1 MRRFGAKVTADE
13 NGVTCVH
20 DKLCGIE
27 IDCNDIP
34 DMAPAI
40 AVTAAFAKGQTV
52 IRGAQRLRFKESDRL
67 EAIAF
72 NLKKMG
78 AGVTVTQDS
87 MVITPA
93 YVHGAELKG
102 YNDHRIVMAF
112 SVAASFAAGDTVID
126 EAESINKT
134 YPSFFEDLN
143 SLGGKANVINAG

>member
-1 MRRFGAKVTADE
+1 MSAAAIGGRITLKGLDLNSAQGDKAVCEVMRRFGAKVTADE

-20 DKLCGIE
+20 DKLRGIE

-72 NLKKMG
+72 NLKNG
-78 AGVTVTQDS
+78 CGRDRYAGF
-87 MVITPA
+87 
-93 YVHGAELKG
+93 HGHHACLRSRRRAE
-102 YNDHRIVMAF
+102 RV
-112 SVAASFAAGDTVID
+112 
-126 EAESINKT
+126 
-134 YPSFFEDLN
+134 
-143 SLGGKANVINAG
+143 

>member
-1 MRRFGAKVTADE
+1 MPLRRRSQKGRRLSA
-13 NGVTCVH
+13 VH
-20 DKLCGIE
+20 
-27 IDCNDIP
+27 
-34 DMAPAI
+34 
-40 AVTAAFAKGQTV
+40 
-52 IRGAQRLRFKESDRL
+52 RL
-67 EAIAF
+67 EAIAS

-93 YVHGAELKG
+93 CVHGAELKG